1 MKHGVYE
8 GKVAGATMGRS
19 RGGKLY
25 VELLLENA
33 QGETVSWFGYL
44 ATDEN
49 CRITVEQLKQIGLK
63 DGQSPEVLVGND
75 VKFKVGE
82 RVNNGQ
88 TYEDVK
94 LITYT
99 GLRTPERE
107 RIAGKEAIDL
117 LFPKP
122 YSPRERQPG
131 EDYDDMPFG

>member
-8 GKVAGATMGRS
+8 GKVSGAAMGRS
-19 RGGKLY
+19 RSGKLY

-33 QGETVSWFGYL
+33 QAETVSWFGYL

-49 CRITVEQLKQIGLK
+49 CRITVEQLKAIGLK
-63 DGQSPEVLVGND
+63 DGAAPESLIGND

-99 GLRTPERE
+99 GLRTPERD
-107 RIAGKEAIDL
+107 RIVGADAAAI

-122 YSPRERQPG
+122 YQPREREPG
-131 EDYDDMPFG
+131 EDDMPF

>member
-8 GKVAGATMGRS
+8 GKVAGAAMGRS

-33 QGETVSWFGYL
+33 QEETVSWFGYL

-49 CRITVEQLKQIGLK
+49 CRITVEQLKAIGLK
-63 DGQSPEVLVGND
+63 DGAAPESLIGND

-82 RVNNGQ
+82 RTSPDGKV
-88 TYEDVK
+88 YEDIK

-99 GLRTPERE
+99 GLRTPERD
-107 RIAGKEAIDL
+107 RILGADAAAI

-122 YSPRERQPG
+122 YSPREREPG
-131 EDYDDMPFG
+131 EDDMPF